1 VITLVTVTLIVLF
14 SAVIGCTLAWV
25 IARTVLDALDGARRH
40 PQPLPA
46 VQLIRMPTDLK

>member
-25 IARTVLDALDGARRH
+25 IARTVLDALDGARRRL
-40 PQPLPA
+40 QPLPA
-46 VQLIRMPTDLK
+46 VRMPTDLK